1 MFLPQVGF
9 LLAKDIFLSDV
20 KQRCKHKIYTLQ
32 PFAQKELL
40 PDVHT
45 RNFTSLSTY
54 WK

>member
-32 PFAQKELL
+32 PFAQK
-40 PDVHT
+40 
-45 RNFTSLSTY
+45 
-54 WK
+54 